1 MVDLSAFS
9 LLDTL
14 TSNIF
19 NYNYLN
25 HLFLWA
31 IAISHQLYELIDHG
45 ADHGVSDCGWMK
57 ATCQKTKN
65 KKVCTNLCCMLVEF
79 FNFCIDVK
87 RHSHYSAS
95 KKLLRYQYKPSFKQN
110 LSLWNWD
117 HFIQRFSFAL
127 VLRIFAN
134 QTACQWT
141 MEVWQTNHPSLVE
154 RPCTDFIVPS
164 LNIVNINVTITE
176 H

>member
-45 ADHGVSDCGWMK
+45 ADHGVSDCG
-57 ATCQKTKN
+57 
-65 KKVCTNLCCMLVEF
+65 
-79 FNFCIDVK
+79 
-87 RHSHYSAS
+87 
-95 KKLLRYQYKPSFKQN
+95 
-110 LSLWNWD
+110 
-117 HFIQRFSFAL
+117 
-127 VLRIFAN
+127 
-134 QTACQWT
+134 
-141 MEVWQTNHPSLVE
+141 
-154 RPCTDFIVPS
+154 
-164 LNIVNINVTITE
+164 
-176 H
+176 